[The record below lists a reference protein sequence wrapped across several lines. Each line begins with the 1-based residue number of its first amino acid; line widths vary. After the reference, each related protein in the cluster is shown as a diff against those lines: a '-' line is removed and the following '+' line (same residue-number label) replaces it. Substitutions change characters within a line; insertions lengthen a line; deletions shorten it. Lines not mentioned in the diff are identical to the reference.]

1 MPHSLTK
8 KVSEKFPISRA
19 AKYVYTYN
27 WTKTFTTL
35 FFTIIRPLN
44 SIYHILF
51 HSLFNVNRQGT
62 TRLNMFCET
71 LLATHF
77 IYQNYLI
84 KDTSIKIDAILLRP
98 YFILLQY
105 TYWYLF
111 EPVHIFKVFSFCT
124 IAHQYFEIVSSR
136 EKQKPCLS
144 S

>member
-62 TRLNMFCET
+62 IRLSMFCET
-71 LLATHF
+71 LLAIHLISQNLIRNLF
-77 IYQNYLI
+77 IYS
-84 KDTSIKIDAILLRP
+84 KSIFFVLLLVNTLKLWA
-98 YFILLQY
+98 Y
-105 TYWYLF
+105 
-111 EPVHIFKVFSFCT
+111 EK
-124 IAHQYFEIVSSR
+124 SR
-136 EKQKPCLS
+136 NHVYRVNKSMRNDLNWDNRF
-144 S
+144 